1 MSAMTKMT
9 EMIDFTAPTHPAD
22 PDETCTPVLEAD
34 QIQIAA
40 AYGVIQRASYQIST
54 DARTGTGAGAGAALL
69 RLRRVAAG
77 SADLQSLRAS
87 DVAVAVAAVGRLQQ
101 AGDAEVQRAALVVQ
115 ADLMSQIATV
125 TV

>member
-1 MSAMTKMT
+1 MSAMT

-40 AYGVIQRASYQIST
+40 AYGVIHRASYQVNT

-77 SADLQSLRAS
+77 AADLQSLRTS

-101 AGDAEVQRAALVVQ
+101 AGDTEVQRAALVVH

>member
-1 MSAMTKMT
+1 MSAVT
-9 EMIDFTAPTHPAD
+9 EMIDFTAPTYQAD

-34 QIQIAA
+34 QIQIAT
-40 AYGVIQRASYQIST
+40 AYGVIQRASYQVST

-77 SADLQSLRAS
+77 AADLQSLRGS

-101 AGDAEVQRAALVVQ
+101 VGDAEVQRAALVVR

>member
-1 MSAMTKMT
+1 MTAVT
-9 EMIDFTAPTHPAD
+9 EMNTMIDFTAPTHPAD

-34 QIQIAA
+34 QIQIAT
-40 AYGVIQRASYQIST
+40 AYGVIQRASYQVST

-77 SADLQSLRAS
+77 AADLQSLRGS
-87 DVAVAVAAVGRLQQ
+87 DVAVAVAVVGRLQQ